1 VQHQTALSLSLAR
14 PLKPVERTVQLA
26 ATAPL
31 DWVHGPHPRSEGV
44 ISYVPH
50 LLADSLS
57 SIIAILSCLLLPPS
71 PRHASKTQTL
81 PAIDTEDPYSSLPA
95 SSPLFR
101 NIEGEG
107 GRRRGK
113 ERVNTEDM
121 LPFRLRGTSQGQRY
135 RHGQGQKHRERQREG
150 HELGQ
155 AGTGDGVRLLKA
167 RDKGQDA
174 ESDRDR
180 DRERD
185 RERDRDRDRERD
197 SGSPTTA
204 TGACLATLV
213 LFTLFCRFLI
223 LQSLTIKGLVLVF
236 PPFLSLLIHPNV
248 STLSMLRSMLCE
260 EEDSSEL
267 EQLIIKELRSKKVR
281 SATNHDILLCSAL

>member
-1 VQHQTALSLSLAR
+1 MNTA
-14 PLKPVERTVQLA
+14 
-26 ATAPL
+26 
-31 DWVHGPHPRSEGV
+31 
-44 ISYVPH
+44 
-50 LLADSLS
+50 
-57 SIIAILSCLLLPPS
+57 
-71 PRHASKTQTL
+71 
-81 PAIDTEDPYSSLPA
+81 
-95 SSPLFR
+95 
-101 NIEGEG
+101 
-107 GRRRGK
+107 
-113 ERVNTEDM
+113 DM

-150 HELGQ
+150 HESEQ

-167 RDKGQDA
+167 RNKGQDA
-174 ESDRDR
+174 KSDRDG
-180 DRERD
+180 DRD
-185 RERDRDRDRERD
+185 RERDRDRDGDRDRERDKDRD

-213 LFTLFCRFLI
+213 LFTPFCRFLI

-236 PPFLSLLIHPNV
+236 PSFLPLLIHPNV

-281 SATNHDILLCSAL
+281 SANQSRHSAL